1 MRIKNVLIIGPIAPP
16 FGGVSVH
23 ILRLTELLK
32 DDFVFDFVDES
43 KNRKNEYF
51 NLRSVDLIK
60 YLRKIKKA
68 DVIYINSGKSSLRI
82 FHLLFGNFFSK
93 KMILTLHSFPRAK
106 SKYLKLFTNRI
117 YQLAT
122 KAVAVNPDF
131 KKDLSLPMGK
141 LLVKD
146 AFIPPVIENES
157 TLPEYISEWISKRKM
172 QGDTIICANASSLQ
186 TFNNEDLY
194 GIDLCIETCKRL
206 KTANKHICFVF
217 VVSSIENNKDQ
228 FLQYQKQIEVLNLN
242 NNFLLINEKLSF
254 VKLIQESDIVLRA
267 TNTDGDALTVR
278 EALFLGKPV
287 IASDVVKRPEGV
299 FLFNNRDGKDLEL
312 KLINLIESHI
322 YKSEPLITNSGSRE
336 QLKEFY
342 FNLFDSNVMKNKK
355 FKISEKE

>member
-1 MRIKNVLIIGPIAPP
+1 M
-16 FGGVSVH
+16 
-23 ILRLTELLK
+23 
-32 DDFVFDFVDES
+32 
-43 KNRKNEYF
+43 
-51 NLRSVDLIK
+51 
-60 YLRKIKKA
+60 
-68 DVIYINSGKSSLRI
+68 
-82 FHLLFGNFFSK
+82 
-93 KMILTLHSFPRAK
+93 HSFPRAK